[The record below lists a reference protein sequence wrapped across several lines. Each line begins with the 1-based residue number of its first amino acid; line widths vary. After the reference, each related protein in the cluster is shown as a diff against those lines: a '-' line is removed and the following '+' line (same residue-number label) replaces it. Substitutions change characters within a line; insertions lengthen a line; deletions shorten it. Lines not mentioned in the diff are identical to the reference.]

1 MIKMPLGMVVV
12 LGPGNIV
19 LDADPASPQGAV
31 LPRNFR
37 PMSIVAKRSPIS
49 ATVEHLFLFLSA
61 AMRSLLFQ
69 FADPPVDGDAL
80 DRHHGPETE
89 LLGPGE
95 PTPITLS
102 VQEYTASGLANGKLQ
117 SRCTYG
123 AEHHNQLDS

>member
-49 ATVEHLFLFLSA
+49 ATVEHLLHYL
-61 AMRSLLFQ
+61 
-69 FADPPVDGDAL
+69 
-80 DRHHGPETE
+80 
-89 LLGPGE
+89 
-95 PTPITLS
+95 
-102 VQEYTASGLANGKLQ
+102 
-117 SRCTYG
+117 
-123 AEHHNQLDS
+123 